1 MFSGTDNGLV
11 TMTESVPLSIER
23 FAFHLKLYNSF
34 QALSDFQEDDTDI
47 DLFRFP
53 ESFKVKA
60 ADIDIGCNFKRIRKK
75 LEKSKD
81 DTEEGKFVQT
91 VEDHL
96 CKFDMAAANSV
107 EELLNIHD
115 QHYTNKSIL
124 RNFYNSKQRVNEK
137 RQVEIQSDRFK
148 RMLWSKERQAMISIG
163 NTKTNI
169 RCNIKQ
175 Y

>member
-1 MFSGTDNGLV
+1 
-11 TMTESVPLSIER
+11 
-23 FAFHLKLYNSF
+23 
-34 QALSDFQEDDTDI
+34 
-47 DLFRFP
+47 
-53 ESFKVKA
+53 
-60 ADIDIGCNFKRIRKK
+60 
-75 LEKSKD
+75 
-81 DTEEGKFVQT
+81 VQT